1 MQPSKTR
8 KNIIIELA
16 NTISHGLGVALA
28 IAGLILLIIKAIS
41 TSDPMRIVTFSFYGS
56 ILILFYLTSTM
67 FHALVFTRAHHVFQV
82 FDHCMIFV
90 LIGAT
95 YTPYCLVSISGWFGW
110 TLFGVIWL
118 MAICGIIYKSI
129 WLNKVTPLST
139 IIYIIMGWMCVLA
152 FKPLWH
158 ALTPVGFFLLL
169 AGGLS
174 FTLGALVYS
183 KKGFIYA
190 HLIWHFFVLA
200 GTILMYF
207 SILLFV

>member
-183 KKGFIYA
+183 KKKGSSM
-190 HLIWHFFVLA
+190 L
-200 GTILMYF
+200 T
-207 SILLFV
+207 